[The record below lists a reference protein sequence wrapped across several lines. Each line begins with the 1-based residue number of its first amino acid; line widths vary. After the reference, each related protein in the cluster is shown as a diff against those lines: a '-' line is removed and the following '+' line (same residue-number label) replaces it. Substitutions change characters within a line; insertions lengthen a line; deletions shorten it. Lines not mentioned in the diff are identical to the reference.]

1 MLGCKEDPIRVH
13 LSEEVAYLT
22 EPHEYL
28 VKNVSGRGDSECKGP
43 EADRHAT
50 FEEQ

>member
-1 MLGCKEDPIRVH
+1 MQRNKKVGSIFRV
-13 LSEEVAYLT
+13 YLT

-28 VKNVSGRGDSECKGP
+28 VKTVSGRGDSECKGP